1 MTIIGQAGTVFIGN
15 RMRFIQGQGWTTVSV
30 YKSDTPADAQAF
42 AVSNAGIGQN
52 VDADLT
58 RPPYLVEISTP
69 SSDTSN
75 SDEYVDRWEILPIEM
90 DKSIFEHPVFQDLSV
105 DSKNALRTYQKEQ
118 TESAWTAALAQVGV
132 VGNGFDILSLLI
144 KGTDHYQAAAT
155 SVRWTRTIGDG
166 YLSLGAVYSSANKI
180 WTSAQVIA
188 QGPPALYASAISAA
202 FSVLDSPA
210 LGYSS
215 GWLKKQP
222 VISQR
227 GSNRSDIVTEWI
239 LENWSTVLYDNA

>member
-75 SDEYVDRWEILPIEM
+75 SDESVDRWEILPIEM
-90 DKSIFEHPVFQDLSV
+90 DKSIFEHPIFQGLIEDEQLVLREWYRNPPDNTGPPFISTPSADALNIYDL
-105 DSKNALRTYQKEQ
+105 LRKA
-118 TESAWTAALAQVGV
+118 S
-132 VGNGFDILSLLI
+132 
-144 KGTDHYQAAAT
+144 DHYPSPAT
-155 SVRWTRTIGDG
+155 SVRWTKTIGDG
-166 YLSLGAVYSSANKI
+166 YVTLGGVYTSANKI
-180 WTSAQVIA
+180 WTTAQLLA
-188 QGPPALYASAISAA
+188 QGPPSLYASAISAA
-202 FSVLDSPA
+202 FNVLDSPA
-210 LGYSS
+210 SGYAS

-227 GSNRSDIVTEWI
+227 GNNRSDIVNEWI
-239 LENWSTVLYDNA
+239 LENWSTVLYDFA